1 MHVLL
6 FGKACMQLSFMHGC
20 ENRLENLG
28 VADEEPEFQ
37 NVNVGVPTELE
48 YMHAGMLSRAV
59 DVDWT
64 LASDTLPPLPRGFHR
79 RSLLF
84 LRPSID
90 YSAVTNSSRA
100 LSAGTSRTVFGG
112 PGLDA
117 YRLQNGLRHNGLSQ
131 NGNGSTIMLEYYN
144 ITIL

>member
-6 FGKACMQLSFMHGC
+6 LGKACMQLSLMNGC
-20 ENRLENLG
+20 ERRLEKLG

-37 NVNVGVPTELE
+37 NVEVGVPTELE
-48 YMHAGMLSRAV
+48 YMHAGMLLRAV

-64 LASDTLPPLPRGFHR
+64 LPTDTLPPLPRGFHR
-79 RSLLF
+79 RGLLL

-90 YSAVTNSSRA
+90 YIAVTNSSRA

-112 PGLDA
+112 SGIDA
-117 YRLQNGLRHNGLSQ
+117 YRLPNGLRHNDLSQ
-131 NGNGSTIMLEYYN
+131 NGHGSTI
-144 ITIL
+144 IL

>member
-28 VADEEPEFQ
+28 VADEEHEFQ
-37 NVNVGVPTELE
+37 NVKVGVPTEVE

-64 LASDTLPPLPRGFHR
+64 LATDTMAPLPRGFHR
-79 RSLLF
+79 RGLLL
-84 LRPSID
+84 LRPSRD
-90 YSAVTNSSRA
+90 YIAVTNSSRA

-112 PGLDA
+112 PGIDA
-117 YRLQNGLRHNGLSQ
+117 YRLQNGLRHNDLSQ
-131 NGNGSTIMLEYYN
+131 NGHGSTI
-144 ITIL
+144 IL